1 MTCVPPGKK
10 HHTFC
15 IIRHTVK
22 CKNPFYST
30 LDSKNKTNL
39 TERCESCLPM
49 FWMVDFNLLCLL
61 LNYNDWQWC
70 MKQTDHMFALN
81 FRVLSVFNPS
91 KNITACQIWM
101 KKNVI
106 NFWYCLLWLKL
117 AYWTGGKMKL
127 LKAVPYLCWTNWCFN
142 CEVRGEMFLLWN
154 VILLYPRKWITILR
168 PGSLCVFSTDQFN

>member
-1 MTCVPPGKK
+1 MQQEKFVVVNDATRITYYISELLTLIHFQLSASFWIKWRVPPGKK

-30 LDSKNKTNL
+30 LDSKTNL

-106 NFWYCLLWLKL
+106 IAFCGWSLFTELGAK
-117 AYWTGGKMKL
+117 
-127 LKAVPYLCWTNWCFN
+127 
-142 CEVRGEMFLLWN
+142 WN
-154 VILLYPRKWITILR
+154 Y
-168 PGSLCVFSTDQFN
+168 

>member
-15 IIRHTVK
+15 IIRHTIK

-30 LDSKNKTNL
+30 LDSKTNL

-117 AYWTGGKMKL
+117 AYWTYWGQNETIKSCSL
-127 LKAVPYLCWTNWCFN
+127 LMLDQLVLQ
-142 CEVRGEMFLLWN
+142 LWSERRN
-154 VILLYPRKWITILR
+154 VSTLKCN
-168 PGSLCVFSTDQFN
+168 SLIS

>member
-1 MTCVPPGKK
+1 MTFVPPGKK

-30 LDSKNKTNL
+30 LDSKTNL

-70 MKQTDHMFALN
+70 MKQTDMFALN

-127 LKAVPYLCWTNWCFN
+127 LKAVLTYVGPIGASTVKWEEKCFYS
-142 CEVRGEMFLLWN
+142 EMYFSY
-154 VILLYPRKWITILR
+154 IL
-168 PGSLCVFSTDQFN
+168 GNE